1 MRRLPLVILLTA
13 LVAPAPAFGQAPPA
27 GATAPAPAPGPRSRA
42 VAIPIEILSPVGG
55 AGCFYQRRILS
66 GVLVTAGS
74 LIAGGAMLW
83 GITHA
88 DRDVTIINAVAYG
101 VLRGAGVFLAAQP
114 TAVLPASGSIP
125 PAPPPARSAQIVGLW
140 PRFSF

>member
-1 MRRLPLVILLTA
+1 
-13 LVAPAPAFGQAPPA
+13 
-27 GATAPAPAPGPRSRA
+27 

-66 GVLVTAGS
+66 GVIVTAGS
-74 LIAGGAMLW
+74 VIAGGDMIW
-83 GITHA
+83 GLTRN

-101 VLRGAGVFLAAQP
+101 LMRGAGIFLAAQP
-114 TAVLPASGSIP
+114 TAVLPASGALP
-125 PAPPPARSAQIVGLW
+125 PAPPARSGQTVGLW